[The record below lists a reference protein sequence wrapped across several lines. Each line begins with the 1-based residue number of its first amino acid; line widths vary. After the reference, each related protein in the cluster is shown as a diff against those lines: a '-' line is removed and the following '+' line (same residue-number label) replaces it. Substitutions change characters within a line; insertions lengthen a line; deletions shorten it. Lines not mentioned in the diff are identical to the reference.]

1 MMKFSKMSGR
11 RWKATAAAAIVAG
24 LTLTGCASGPVGEG
38 GGDSADGACSTVAKK
53 EDVHIYLGVG
63 TLDNNYFQDFLSGA
77 KAMASSIGL
86 KDDQISTYVS
96 DYDGQKLVN
105 TLSSALATAKNGDII
120 VADPASTA
128 FTKSLVDLA
137 ASKGVRIVT
146 LWNRPGDI
154 HPWDTGDGCWIA
166 HQSFDMIEASEEV
179 SLALFKAIGDKGG
192 IVGLDGVPD
201 NPTAQE
207 RTLGLKRALKKTP
220 GVELLDAQPANWQL
234 ALAQSNTEQFIGRF
248 GDQIK
253 GVWAANDDT
262 GFGAVEAL
270 RSHGLAGKVPSTGM
284 DGAQKALEMVKNG
297 EFAASAVIPG
307 VEEGLITVALAYGAT
322 VGDIDVSK
330 LTHEQRD
337 FYMTVKVATAENIDE
352 FLTPFD
358 LASVDYNEQLKDLWN
373 LSAGA
378 VRDEVPSE

>member
-1 MMKFSKMSGR
+1 MHSNMRGG
-11 RWKATAAAAIVAG
+11 RWKLIAATLITSSLALA
-24 LTLTGCASGPVGEG
+24 GCASGTVSG
-38 GGDSADGACSTVAKK
+38 GGDASGGACSTPATK

-63 TLDNNYFQDFLSGA
+63 TLDNDYFQDFITGA
-77 KAMASSIGL
+77 KTMATAIGL
-86 KDDQISTYVS
+86 SEDQVSTYVS

-120 VADPASTA
+120 IADPASTA

-137 ASKGVRIVT
+137 ASKGVRIIT

-166 HQSFDMIEASEEV
+166 HQSFDMIAASEEA
-179 SLALFKAIGDKGG
+179 SAALFASIGDTGG
-192 IVGLDGVPD
+192 IVALDGVAD

-207 RTLGLKRALKKTP
+207 RTLGLKRALKNSP
-220 GVELLDAQPANWQL
+220 DVQLLDSQPADWQTS
-234 ALAQSNTEQFIGRF
+234 LAQSATEQFLGRF
-248 GDQIK
+248 GDEVK
-253 GVWAANDDT
+253 AVWAANDDM

-284 DGAQKALEMVKNG
+284 DGTQKALKMVKDG
-297 EFAASAVIPG
+297 ELAATAVTPG
-307 VEEGLITVALAYGAT
+307 IEEGLVTVALGYGAT
-322 VGDIDVSK
+322 VGDIDVNE

-337 FYMTVKVATAENIDE
+337 FYLAVKVATAENVDE

-358 LASVDYNEQLKDLWN
+358 LSSVTYEAYLEDLWA